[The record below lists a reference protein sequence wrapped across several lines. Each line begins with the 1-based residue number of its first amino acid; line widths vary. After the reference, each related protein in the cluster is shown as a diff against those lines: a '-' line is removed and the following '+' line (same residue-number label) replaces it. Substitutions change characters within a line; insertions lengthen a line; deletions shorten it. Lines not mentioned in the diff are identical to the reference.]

1 MKRKLEVE
9 ALEDRY
15 LATAGLLP
23 WAPNPPHAVN
33 SAAVQARPMNG
44 ADMTPAP
51 AGSHMIAISSSS
63 SHWHGGIRSNHNE
76 TLVRDSGC
84 KRRKRRKRAA
94 RRRSR

>member
-23 WAPNPPHAVN
+23 WAAIAPHDVN
-33 SAAVQARPMNG
+33 SAAVHAGPMNS
-44 ADMTPAP
+44 ADMTSAP
-51 AGSHMIAISSSS
+51 AGSPLSVMSSGS
-63 SHWHGGIRSNHNE
+63 SHWQGGVRVNHNE

-84 KRRKRRKRAA
+84 KRPRRAA